1 MCSANISSRLR
12 IILTHKKCFPL
23 KLKAFL
29 RVKLLHNLTPRDVF
43 RCLLEGRR
51 RHSKKQKWVRGW
63 LSRVRRK
70 FWSCCCNF
78 HTNESVTRIQ
88 ILLFNEMAIIH
99 IEILT
104 FKFTKSR
111 LYMGFLKWFCALR
124 KQFLRN
130 FVLYYLA
137 DRSQLLIVKQ
147 NFCNYEITS
156 KSFICFW
163 SDFIISKIQERHWY
177 SSQESSCQC
186 ENRTQIAGMIVLS
199 CWVMY
204 LQI

>member
-1 MCSANISSRLR
+1 MYSAV
-12 IILTHKKCFPL
+12 C
-23 KLKAFL
+23 LKA
-29 RVKLLHNLTPRDVF
+29 VVVIAKSKNGCEVDF
-43 RCLLEGRR
+43 RE
-51 RHSKKQKWVRGW
+51 
-63 LSRVRRK
+63 
-70 FWSCCCNF
+70 FDENF
-78 HTNESVTRIQ
+78 EAAAVTSTQMKVSQESV

-163 SDFIISKIQERHWY
+163 SDFVISKIQERHWY